1 MQRKKIIIP
10 VCCITN
16 MSLEKIPLQPDPK
29 NPGHWTHEGIA
40 LTKIEEASALKI
52 NEMIDAINS
61 QN

>member
-1 MQRKKIIIP
+1 
-10 VCCITN
+10 
-16 MSLEKIPLQPDPK
+16 MSLEKILLQHDPK

-61 QN
+61 